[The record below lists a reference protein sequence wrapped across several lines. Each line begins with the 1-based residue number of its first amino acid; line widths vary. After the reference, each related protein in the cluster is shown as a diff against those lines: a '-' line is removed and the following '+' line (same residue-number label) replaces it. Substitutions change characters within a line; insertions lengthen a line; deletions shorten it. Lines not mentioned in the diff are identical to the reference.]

1 MKACARAGVRYRHR
15 PSKLSPPPRPRLSTP
30 VEVGPASAGPAAGSR
45 CLDPHHDFEIG
56 PWPPIICFAAAG
68 AQGGRRWVL
77 CRVSRRRLA
86 YCSHGPYLYSLEVL
100 ECITAAGNGPVPW
113 RWGLFATRR
122 PSKVRQLDCSE
133 EPALRDSE
141 AQQGPRIVAQ
151 INGRRDL
158 CTFWNSGCQH
168 SL

>member
-1 MKACARAGVRYRHR
+1 MHTAQQFDTTNRYNESMCTSWRSLSSSAEQIVAAAPASTEPPAVAGWR
-15 PSKLSPPPRPRLSTP
+15 TP

-133 EPALRDSE
+133 EPALRDSDPPE
-141 AQQGPRIVAQ
+141 
-151 INGRRDL
+151 L
-158 CTFWNSGCQH
+158 
-168 SL
+168 